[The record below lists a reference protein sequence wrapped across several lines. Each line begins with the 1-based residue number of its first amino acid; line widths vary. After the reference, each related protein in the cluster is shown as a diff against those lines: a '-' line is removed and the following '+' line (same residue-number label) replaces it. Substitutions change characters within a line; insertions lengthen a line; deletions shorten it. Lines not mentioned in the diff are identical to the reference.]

1 MPRQNIF
8 ELLASKYNVVKEMNK
23 IAKLFSMAQI
33 TSYNSSNFQPIQH
46 FIEEVFENN
55 CFPTWKQRGPY
66 ISCAEMKEDLQLP
79 QQYSEN
85 KEEMLRGLE
94 YYINVLY
101 LLKIKF
107 NIPQN
112 INFPCPPAYTM
123 LLKNIDILLE
133 HINYEKLEFPEEEK
147 VILVPQNPAA
157 TAVAEISSKDTAF
170 AILKYHHASLKGNL
184 EEKKKLLLS
193 IANEYEPLLAKPVS
207 GFTDYFD
214 KATGLLNNLNLR
226 HNNKT
231 GKNKIDAIANM
242 PPKELENW
250 YDDLYQLLLFCVLIK
265 DNTAR
270 KEKAANLLKT
280 IKTVKQCP

>member
-23 IAKLFSMAQI
+23 IAKLFSMIQI
-33 TSYNSSNFQPIQH
+33 TARNPFNFQVTQ
-46 FIEEVFENN
+46 FGIEGIFETC
-55 CFPTWKQRGPY
+55 CFTTWKQRGAY
-66 ISCAEMKEDLQLP
+66 VSCTELKEDLSLP
-79 QQYSEN
+79 KQFSEDID
-85 KEEMLRGLE
+85 EMVQGLE
-94 YYINVLY
+94 YYINVLNM
-101 LLKIKF
+101 LEKILG
-107 NIPQN
+107 IRSN
-112 INFPCPPAYTM
+112 INYSCPPAYTM

-133 HINYEKLEFPEEEK
+133 HINYEKLEFPDEEK
-147 VILVPQNPAA
+147 VILVPTNPAA

-184 EEKKKLLLS
+184 AEKKKLLLS
-193 IANEYEPLLAKPVS
+193 IANEYEPLLAKPIA
-207 GFTDYFD
+207 GFKEYFD

-231 GKNKIDAIANM
+231 GKHKIDAIANM
-242 PPKELENW
+242 PPEEMENW

-265 DNTAR
+265 DNTVR

-280 IKTVKQCP
+280 IKTVKQ

>member
-1 MPRQNIF
+1 
-8 ELLASKYNVVKEMNK
+8 
-23 IAKLFSMAQI
+23 
-33 TSYNSSNFQPIQH
+33 
-46 FIEEVFENN
+46 
-55 CFPTWKQRGPY
+55 
-66 ISCAEMKEDLQLP
+66 MKEDLQLP

-94 YYINVLY
+94 YYINILN

-184 EEKKKLLLS
+184 AEKKKLLLS
-193 IANEYEPLLAKPVS
+193 IANEYEPLLAKPIA
-207 GFTDYFD
+207 GFKEYFD

-231 GKNKIDAIANM
+231 GKHKIDAIANM
-242 PPKELENW
+242 PPEELENW

-265 DNTAR
+265 DNTVR

-280 IKTVKQCP
+280 IKTVKQWP

>member
-8 ELLASKYNVVKEMNK
+8 EIIKAKYNLAQEMNK
-23 IAKLFSMAQI
+23 LMFLFSKPQI
-33 TSYNSSNFQPIQH
+33 YYSDYDDYLSSRIYQFTIEDLCDKELLFQ
-46 FIEEVFENN
+46 
-55 CFPTWKQRGPY
+55 WKQRSTCLTCQEIKKLIGFPEVFSDATPMDL
-66 ISCAEMKEDLQLP
+66 ILSC
-79 QQYSEN
+79 
-85 KEEMLRGLE
+85 LE
-94 YYINVLY
+94 YYYNI
-101 LLKIKF
+101 LLLATKKDPKYKYIIKSMSL
-107 NIPQN
+107 ISQN
-112 INFPCPPAYTM
+112 IEAIREHLHYDKYTD
-123 LLKNIDILLE
+123 K
-133 HINYEKLEFPEEEK
+133 EEEM
-147 VILVPQNPAA
+147 VLLVPKNPAA

-184 EEKKKLLLS
+184 AEKKKLLLS

-231 GKNKIDAIANM
+231 GKHKIDAIANM
-242 PPKELENW
+242 PPEELENW

-270 KEKAANLLKT
+270 KDKAANLLKT
-280 IKTVKQCP
+280 IKTVKQ

>member
-23 IAKLFSMAQI
+23 ISQLFNGIQI
-33 TSYNSSNFQPIQH
+33 RYGDYWTSQPEPLYS
-46 FIEEVFENN
+46 IERTFEIN

-66 ISCAEMKEDLQLP
+66 ISCEEMQEDLKLP
-79 QQYSEN
+79 RQYSEN
-85 KEEMLRGLE
+85 KEEMLKGLE
-94 YYINVLY
+94 YYINVLH

-112 INFPCPPAYTM
+112 INFSCPPAYTM

-147 VILVPQNPAA
+147 VILVPTNPAA

-193 IANEYEPLLAKPVS
+193 IANEYEPLLAKPIA
-207 GFTDYFD
+207 GFKEYFD
-214 KATGLLNNLNLR
+214 KATGLLNNLNIR

-242 PPKELENW
+242 PPEELENW

-270 KEKAANLLKT
+270 KEKAAKLLKT
-280 IKTVKQCP
+280 IKTVKQ

>member
-66 ISCAEMKEDLQLP
+66 ISCAEMKEDLHLP

-94 YYINVLY
+94 YYINILN